1 MRTKIDFGIDLGT
14 TNSAIAKMENGKPM
28 IVTTGRAD
36 IIPSC
41 IAIQNGGR
49 FLVGDRAKTIFAQEK
64 EKELRDGTKPNS
76 YVEFKREM
84 ANPFTYQ
91 STNLGRDVSPEELS
105 AEVLK
110 TLKSFVTTEKLS
122 SIVVTVPAKFN
133 IAQKQATINAGKLA
147 GFELVVLLEE
157 PVAACLAYNMEAHN
171 KKGTWLV
178 FDFGGG
184 TFDAALV
191 KKDDDGMIRIIDT
204 GGDTELGG
212 KDLDLAI
219 VDKLILPYL
228 YKNYNLSSYKADNK
242 KSEFLR
248 SVIKRYAE
256 ESKLELSFQQSS
268 DLLKTYPGDMD
279 LKDDDGKDLCLNI
292 DFNQEILHTIL
303 EQIHQRA
310 IDLALKV
317 IEKNNITK
325 KDLDAIILVG
335 GPTLSPVFQ
344 KMIKAQISDKI
355 DTSVNPMTIVAKG
368 AALFASTR
376 NAIIGEPQNDEVFL
390 DVKYE
395 SATIE
400 ADTLINVKINKEK
413 TKTTLPEKVNL
424 ILERGDK
431 GFNIQQEIN
440 TNTNRASLIELQL
453 NVGANN
459 VFDLRLLD
467 DKGNNL
473 VCVPN
478 SISFMP
484 IHIPEATNNSFFG
497 IEIWDKKKE
506 IGVFKGLK
514 GLEKNKPLKN
524 AVGVIS
530 DIKTPQQIVP
540 GKSDGRLE
548 IRIFQ
553 GEDNAEGRDS
563 FLSDHVTSVI
573 ITGDDAEKVIPVQS
587 DVEVTLRFDENGG
600 LPTCS
605 VFFPDINWTHKVTL
619 EDVKTKNVDA
629 KWVSEEI
636 EKDMDRVSGFLED
649 NSSME
654 MNKCLERLTELK
666 QDLINNENNP
676 SGRIAVLNKVRENRR
691 EIENHISIDEWP
703 KVSEELKAAFYRA
716 EELVEKCV
724 SGEMEADNLDMSKVK
739 SHLEDYRSKIE
750 QIFKSK
756 ETVLA
761 KELTEDIN
769 DLSRAIITGSM
780 PEGFRE
786 RMFIEYVDENF
797 SKITWINPSKAR
809 QFINQG
815 ISNIKNDGSSQELKK
830 LCSEIDNLIDRSVK
844 QPPIPQKP

>member
-41 IAIQNGGR
+41 VAIQNGGR
-49 FLVGDRAKTIFAQEK
+49 ILVGDRAKTIFTQEK

-76 YVEFKREM
+76 FIEFKREM

-91 STNLGRDVSPEELS
+91 STNLGRDITPEELS

-110 TLKSFVTTEKLS
+110 TLKSFVTTEKLN
-122 SIVVTVPAKFN
+122 SIVITVPAKFN

-157 PVAACLAYNMEAHN
+157 PVAACLAYNMEAQQ

-191 KKDDDGMIRIIDT
+191 KKDNDGMMKIVDT
-204 GGDTELGG
+204 GGDNEMGG

-228 YKNYNLSSYKADNK
+228 CSNYNLSSY

-248 SVIKRYAE
+248 SVIKGFAE
-256 ESKLELSFQQSS
+256 ESKLELSFQQST
-268 DLLKTYPGDMD
+268 DLLKTYPGDID

-292 DFNQEILHTIL
+292 DFSQDILHTIL
-303 EQIHQRA
+303 EPIHQRA

-317 IEKNNITK
+317 LEKNNLHK
-325 KDLDAIILVG
+325 NDLDAIILVG

-355 DTSVNPMTIVAKG
+355 DTSINPMTIVAKG
-368 AALFASTR
+368 AALFASTKD
-376 NAIIGEPQNDEVFL
+376 AIISDGRDEEVVL

-400 ADTLINVKINKEK
+400 PDTLINVKINKDK
-413 TKTTLPEKVNL
+413 TKTKLPEKVTL
-424 ILERGDK
+424 IIERGDK
-431 GFNIQQEIN
+431 GFNIEQVIN
-440 TNTNRASLIELQL
+440 TNKVSLIELQL
-453 NVGANN
+453 NVGVNNIFNFHLVDEMGNN
-459 VFDLRLLD
+459 V
-467 DKGNNL
+467 
-473 VCVPN
+473 VCIPN

-484 IHIPEATNNSFFG
+484 IDIPEATNNYFIG

-506 IGVFKGLK
+506 MGVFKGLK

-530 DIKTPQQIVP
+530 DIKTPKQLVP
-540 GKSDGRLE
+540 GKSDDKLE

-553 GEDNAEGRDS
+553 GEDDAEGKDS
-563 FLSDHVTSVI
+563 FLSDHVMSVI
-573 ITGDDAEKVIPVQS
+573 ITGDDVEKVIPAQS
-587 DVEVTLRFDENGG
+587 DIEVTLKFYEEGG
-600 LPTCS
+600 AKPTCS
-605 VFFPDINWTHKVTL
+605 VFFPDINWTHKIELPDFKRPEVAA
-619 EDVKTKNVDA
+619 N
-629 KWVSEEI
+629 WVSQEIDKDIARVEE
-636 EKDMDRVSGFLED
+636 FLEEN
-649 NSSME
+649 NSPQLD
-654 MNKCLERLTELK
+654 KCLTRLEELK
-666 QDLINNENNP
+666 QDLKNNENNP
-676 SGRIAVLNKVRENRR
+676 SGRITVLKNVRENRR
-691 EIENHISIDEWP
+691 EIENYISNDEWP
-703 KVSEELKAAFYRA
+703 KISEELKSAFYRA
-716 EELVEKCV
+716 EELVEKCEA
-724 SGEMEADNLDMSKVK
+724 GEIETENLNMEKVN
-739 SHLEDYRSKIE
+739 SHLEEYRNKVE
-750 QIFKSK
+750 QIIKNK
-756 ETVLA
+756 ETALA

-786 RMFIEYVDENF
+786 GMFIEYVDEKF
-797 SKITWINPSKAR
+797 SEITWTNPTKAR
-809 QFINQG
+809 QFINQAIG
-815 ISNIKNDGSSQELKK
+815 NINNNGNIRERAK
-830 LCSEIDNLIDRSVK
+830 LCTQISDLIDRSVK
-844 QPPIPQKP
+844 QPPIPER

>member
-41 IAIQNGGR
+41 VAIQNGGR
-49 FLVGDRAKTIFAQEK
+49 ILVGDRAKTIFAQEK

-76 YVEFKREM
+76 FIEFKREM
-84 ANPFTYQ
+84 ANPFTYH
-91 STNLGRDVSPEELS
+91 STNLGREISPEELS

-110 TLKSFVTTEKLS
+110 TLKSFVTTEKLN
-122 SIVVTVPAKFN
+122 SIVITVPAKFN

-157 PVAACLAYNMEAHN
+157 PVAACLAYNMEAQQ

-191 KKDDDGMIRIIDT
+191 KKDDDGMIKIIDT
-204 GGDTELGG
+204 GGDNELGG

-228 YKNYNLSSYKADNK
+228 YSNYNLSSFKSDKK

-248 SVIKRYAE
+248 SVIKRFAE
-256 ESKLELSFQQSS
+256 ESKLELSFQQST
-268 DLLKTYPGDMD
+268 DLLKTYPGDID
-279 LKDDDGKDLCLNI
+279 VKDDDGKDLCLNI
-292 DFNQEILHTIL
+292 DFNQDILHTIL
-303 EQIHQRA
+303 EPIHQRA
-310 IDLALKV
+310 IDLAIKV
-317 IEKNNITK
+317 LEKNNLHK

-344 KMIKAQISDKI
+344 KMIKAQISGNI

-368 AALFASTR
+368 AALFASTKD
-376 NAIIGEPQNDEVFL
+376 AIIGGGSDEEVVL
-390 DVKYE
+390 DINYE

-400 ADTLINVKINKEK
+400 PDTLINVKINKEK
-413 TKTTLPEKVNL
+413 TKALLPEKVKL
-424 ILERGDK
+424 SIERGDK

-440 TNTNRASLIELQL
+440 SNKVALVELQL
-453 NVGANN
+453 NVGVNN
-459 VFDLRLLD
+459 VFNFSLVD

-473 VCVPN
+473 LCVPS

-506 IGVFKGLK
+506 MRVFKGLK

-530 DIKTPQQIVP
+530 DIKTPKQLVP
-540 GKSDGRLE
+540 GKSDDTLE

-553 GEDNAEGRDS
+553 GEDNAEGKDS

-573 ITGDDAEKVIPVQS
+573 ITGDDVEKLIPAQS

-605 VFFPDINWTHKVTL
+605 VFFPDINWTHKVIL

-629 KWVSEEI
+629 KWVSQEI
-636 EKDMDRVSGFLED
+636 ENDISRIEEFLEENTSQQLD
-649 NSSME
+649 
-654 MNKCLERLTELK
+654 KCLNRLEELK
-666 QDLINNENNP
+666 EDLKNNENNP
-676 SGRIAVLNKVRENRR
+676 SGRITVLNKVRENRR
-691 EIENHISIDEWP
+691 EIENHIAIDEWP
-703 KVSEELKAAFYRA
+703 KVSEELKSAFYLA
-716 EELVEKCV
+716 EEIVEKCHN
-724 SGEMEADNLDMSKVK
+724 GELDSSNLNMAKVD
-739 SHLEDYRSKIE
+739 SHLEEFKNKVEQIVRSKDTE
-750 QIFKSK
+750 
-756 ETVLA
+756 LA
-761 KELTEDIN
+761 KEVQSEIN
-769 DLSRAIITGSM
+769 DFIGGVVGGTM

-786 RMFIEYVDENF
+786 RLFIENMDETF
-797 SKITWINPSKAR
+797 SQRTWTNPTKAR
-809 QFINQG
+809 QFINQAIRNINENG
-815 ISNIKNDGSSQELKK
+815 NLRELQNLCTQISD
-830 LCSEIDNLIDRSVK
+830 LIDRSVS
-844 QPPIPQKP
+844 QPPIPQR

>member
-49 FLVGDRAKTIFAQEK
+49 ILVGDRAKTIFAQEK

-76 YVEFKREM
+76 FIEFKREM
-84 ANPFTYQ
+84 ANPFTYH
-91 STNLGRDVSPEELS
+91 STNLGRDISPEELS

-110 TLKSFVTTEKLS
+110 TLKSFVTTEKLN

-147 GFELVVLLEE
+147 GFDLVVLLEE
-157 PVAACLAYNMEAHN
+157 PVAACLAYNMEAQQ

-184 TFDAALV
+184 TFDAALI
-191 KKDDDGMIRIIDT
+191 KKDDDGMIKIVDT
-204 GGDTELGG
+204 GGDNELGG

-228 YKNYNLSSYKADNK
+228 YANYNLHSFKSDNR

-248 SVIKRYAE
+248 SVIKRFAE
-256 ESKLELSFQQSS
+256 EAKLELSFQQST
-268 DLLKTYPGDMD
+268 DLLKTYPGDID
-279 LKDDDGKDLCLNI
+279 IKDDDGKDLCLNI
-292 DFNQEILHTIL
+292 DFNQDILHTLL
-303 EQIHQRA
+303 EPIHQRA

-317 IEKNNITK
+317 LEKNNLHK
-325 KDLDAIILVG
+325 RDLDAIILVG

-344 KMIKAQISDKI
+344 KMIKAQISEKI

-368 AALFASTR
+368 AALFASTKD
-376 NAIIGEPQNDEVFL
+376 AIIGGGGEEEVVL
-390 DVKYE
+390 DVNYE

-400 ADTLINVKINKEK
+400 PDTLINVKINKEK
-413 TKTTLPEKVNL
+413 TKATFPDRVKL
-424 ILERGDK
+424 IIERGDN
-431 GFNIQQEIN
+431 GFNIQQDIN
-440 TNTNRASLIELQL
+440 TNKVALIELQL
-453 NVGANN
+453 NVGVNN
-459 VFDLRLLD
+459 VFNFRLID

-473 VCVPN
+473 ICVPS

-497 IEIWDKKKE
+497 IEVWDKKKE
-506 IGVFKGLK
+506 MRVFRGLK

-530 DIKTPQQIVP
+530 DIKTPKQLVP
-540 GKSDGRLE
+540 GKSEDTLE

-553 GEDNAEGRDS
+553 GEDNAEGKDS

-573 ITGDDAEKVIPVQS
+573 ITGDDVESVIPAQS
-587 DVEVTLRFDENGG
+587 DVEVTLKFDENGG

-605 VFFPDINWTHKVTL
+605 VFFPDINWTHKVIL

-629 KWVSEEI
+629 KWVSQEI
-636 EKDMDRVSGFLED
+636 DKDIERVTEFLEEHD
-649 NSSME
+649 STKLD
-654 MNKCLERLTELK
+654 KCLSRLEELK
-666 QDLINNENNP
+666 QDLKNNENNP
-676 SGRIAVLNKVRENRR
+676 SGRITVLNKVRENRR

-703 KVSEELKAAFYRA
+703 KVSEELKSSFYKA
-716 EELVEKCV
+716 EELIEKID
-724 SGEMEADNLDMSKVK
+724 SGELDAENLNMDKVHT
-739 SHLEDYRSKIE
+739 HLEEFRGKIE
-750 QIFKSK
+750 QIIRNK
-756 ETVLA
+756 ETIIA
-761 KELTEDIN
+761 KEIISEIN
-769 DLSRAIITGSM
+769 QLIMAMLDAIM
-780 PEGFRE
+780 PGMRE
-786 RMFIEYVDENF
+786 RKFIEYIDDNF
-797 SKITWINPSKAR
+797 SEITWTNPTRAR
-809 QFINQG
+809 QLTNLA
-815 ISNIKNDGSSQELKK
+815 ISNINSNGELRE
-830 LCSEIDNLIDRSVK
+830 LERICGQISDLIDRTVS
-844 QPPIPQKP
+844 QPPIPER

>member
-36 IIPSC
+36 IVPSC
-41 IAIQNGGR
+41 VAIQNGGR
-49 FLVGDRAKTIFAQEK
+49 ILVGDRAKTIFAQEK

-76 YVEFKREM
+76 FIEFKREM

-91 STNLGRDVSPEELS
+91 STILGRDISPEELS

-110 TLKSFVTTEKLS
+110 TLKSFVTTEKLN
-122 SIVVTVPAKFN
+122 SIVITVPAKFN

-157 PVAACLAYNMEAHN
+157 PVAACLAYNIEAQQ

-191 KKDDDGMIRIIDT
+191 RKDDDGMIKIVDT
-204 GGDTELGG
+204 GGDNELGG

-219 VDKLILPYL
+219 VDKLILPYINI
-228 YKNYNLSSYKADNK
+228 NYNLSSFKSDEK

-248 SVIKRYAE
+248 SVIKRFAE
-256 ESKLELSFQQSS
+256 ESKLELSFQQST
-268 DLLKTYPGDMD
+268 DLLKTYPGDID
-279 LKDDDGKDLCLNI
+279 VKDDDGKDLCLNI
-292 DFNQEILHTIL
+292 DFNQDILHTIL
-303 EQIHQRA
+303 EPIHQRA
-310 IDLALKV
+310 IDLAIKV
-317 IEKNNITK
+317 LERNNLLK
-325 KDLDAIILVG
+325 KDLDSIILVG

-344 KMIKAQISDKI
+344 KMIKEQISDKI

-368 AALFASTR
+368 AALFASTKD
-376 NAIIGEPQNDEVFL
+376 AIIGVGGDEEVVL
-390 DVKYE
+390 DVNYE

-400 ADTLINVKINKEK
+400 PDTLINVKINKEK
-413 TKTTLPEKVNL
+413 TKAVLPEKVKL
-424 ILERGDK
+424 SIERGDK

-440 TNTNRASLIELQL
+440 SNKVALVELQL
-453 NVGANN
+453 NVGINN
-459 VFDLRLLD
+459 IFNFSLVD

-473 VCVPN
+473 LCVPS

-484 IHIPEATNNSFFG
+484 IHIPDATNNSFFG

-506 IGVFKGLK
+506 MRVFKGLK

-530 DIKTPQQIVP
+530 DIKTPKQLVP
-540 GKSDGRLE
+540 GKSDDTLE

-553 GEDNAEGRDS
+553 GEDNAEGKDS

-573 ITGDDAEKVIPVQS
+573 ITGDDIEKLIPAQS
-587 DVEVTLRFDENGG
+587 DVEVTLRFDDNGG

-605 VFFPDINWTHKVTL
+605 IFFPDINWTHKMLL

-629 KWVSEEI
+629 KWVRQEI
-636 EKDMDRVSGFLED
+636 EKDIARIEEFLEENTSLQLD
-649 NSSME
+649 
-654 MNKCLERLTELK
+654 KCLSRLEDLK
-666 QDLINNENNP
+666 EDLKNNENNP
-676 SGRIAVLNKVRENRR
+676 SGRITVLNKVRENRR
-691 EIENHISIDEWP
+691 EIENHIAIDEWP
-703 KVSEELKAAFYRA
+703 KVSEELKSAFYLA
-716 EELVEKCV
+716 EEIVEKCHNGDLD
-724 SGEMEADNLDMSKVK
+724 SSNLNMAKVD
-739 SHLEDYRSKIE
+739 SHLEEFKNKVE
-750 QIFKSK
+750 QIVISK
-756 ETVLA
+756 DTELA
-761 KELTEDIN
+761 KEVQSEIN
-769 DLSRAIITGSM
+769 DFIGGVVGGTM

-786 RMFIEYVDENF
+786 RLFIENMDETF
-797 SKITWINPSKAR
+797 SQRTWTNPTKAR
-809 QFINQG
+809 QFINQAIRIINENG
-815 ISNIKNDGSSQELKK
+815 NLRELQN
-830 LCSEIDNLIDRSVK
+830 LCTQLSELIDRSVS
-844 QPPIPQKP
+844 QPPIPQR

>member
-41 IAIQNGGR
+41 VAIQTGER
-49 FLVGDRAKTIFAQEK
+49 ILVGEKAKTRYKEEK

-76 YVEFKREM
+76 FTEFKREM
-84 ANPFTYQ
+84 ANPFTCQ
-91 STNLGRDVSPEELS
+91 STNLGRDISPEELS

-110 TLKSFVTTEKLS
+110 TLKSFVTTEKLN
-122 SIVVTVPAKFN
+122 SIVITVPAKFN

-157 PVAACLAYNMEAHN
+157 PVAACLAYNMEAQQ

-191 KKDDDGMIRIIDT
+191 KKDDDGMIKILDT
-204 GGDTELGG
+204 GGDNELGG

-219 VDKLILPYL
+219 VDKLIIPYL
-228 YKNYNLSSYKADNK
+228 KENYNLGSYLENEV
-242 KSEFLR
+242 KSDLLR
-248 SVIKRYAE
+248 FVMKFFAE
-256 ESKLELSFQQSS
+256 DAKIELSFQQST
-268 DLLKTYPGDMD
+268 DLLKTYPGDID

-292 DFNQEILHTIL
+292 DFNQDVLHTIL
-303 EQIHQRA
+303 EPIHQRA
-310 IDLALKV
+310 IDLAKKV
-317 IEKNNITK
+317 LEKNNLHK

-368 AALFASTR
+368 AALFASTKD
-376 NAIIGEPQNDEVFL
+376 AIIGGGGDEEVVL
-390 DVKYE
+390 DVNYE

-400 ADTLINVKINKEK
+400 PDTFINVKINREK
-413 TKTTLPEKVNL
+413 TKVVLPGKVKL
-424 ILERGDK
+424 SIERVDK

-440 TNTNRASLIELQL
+440 SNKDELVELQL
-453 NVGANN
+453 NVGVNN
-459 VFDLRLLD
+459 VFNFSLVD

-473 VCVPN
+473 LCVPS

-506 IGVFKGLK
+506 MRVFKGLK

-530 DIKTPQQIVP
+530 DIKTPKQLVP
-540 GKSDGRLE
+540 GKSDDTLE

-553 GEDNAEGRDS
+553 GEDNAEGKDS

-573 ITGDDAEKVIPVQS
+573 ICGDDVEKLIPAQS

-605 VFFPDINWTHKVTL
+605 VFFPDINWTHKVIL

-629 KWVSEEI
+629 NWVRKEI
-636 EKDMDRVSGFLED
+636 EKDITRVEEFLQEN
-649 NSSME
+649 NSQQLD
-654 MNKCLERLTELK
+654 KCLTRLEELK
-666 QDLINNENNP
+666 TDLKNNENSP
-676 SGRIAVLNKVRENRR
+676 SGRITVLNKVRENRR
-691 EIENHISIDEWP
+691 EIENHIAIDEWP
-703 KVSEELKAAFYRA
+703 KVSEELKSAFYLA
-716 EELVEKCV
+716 EEIVEKCHN
-724 SGEMEADNLDMSKVK
+724 GELDSSNLNMAKVD
-739 SHLEDYRSKIE
+739 SHLEEFKNKVEQIVRSKDNE
-750 QIFKSK
+750 
-756 ETVLA
+756 LA
-761 KELTEDIN
+761 KEVQNEIN
-769 DLSRAIITGSM
+769 DFIGGVVGGTM

-786 RMFIEYVDENF
+786 RLFIENMDETF
-797 SKITWINPSKAR
+797 SQRSWTNPTKAR
-809 QFINQG
+809 QFINQAIRNINENG
-815 ISNIKNDGSSQELKK
+815 NLRELQNLCTQISD
-830 LCSEIDNLIDRSVK
+830 LIDRSVP
-844 QPPIPQKP
+844 QPPIPER

>member
-14 TNSAIAKMENGKPM
+14 TNSAISKMENGKPM

-41 IAIQNGGR
+41 VAIQNGGR
-49 FLVGDRAKTIFAQEK
+49 ILVGDRAKTIFAQEK

-76 YVEFKREM
+76 FIEFKREM
-84 ANPFTYQ
+84 ANPFTYH
-91 STNLGRDVSPEELS
+91 STNLGRDISPEELS

-110 TLKSFVTTEKLS
+110 TLKSFVTTEKIN
-122 SIVVTVPAKFN
+122 SIVITVPAKFN

-157 PVAACLAYNMEAHN
+157 PVAACLAYNMEAQQ

-191 KKDDDGMIRIIDT
+191 KKDDDGMIKIIDT
-204 GGDTELGG
+204 GGDNELGG

-228 YKNYNLSSYKADNK
+228 YSNYNLSSFKSDKK

-248 SVIKRYAE
+248 SVIKRFAE
-256 ESKLELSFQQSS
+256 ESKLELSFQQST
-268 DLLKTYPGDMD
+268 DLLKTYPGDID
-279 LKDDDGKDLCLNI
+279 VKDDDGKDLCLNI
-292 DFNQEILHTIL
+292 DFNQDILHTIL
-303 EQIHQRA
+303 EPIHQRA
-310 IDLALKV
+310 IDLAKKV
-317 IEKNNITK
+317 LEKNNLHK

-344 KMIKAQISDKI
+344 KMIKAEISDKI

-368 AALFASTR
+368 AALFASTKD
-376 NAIIGEPQNDEVFL
+376 AIIGGVGDEEVVL
-390 DVKYE
+390 DVNYE

-400 ADTLINVKINKEK
+400 PDTLINVKINKEK
-413 TKTTLPEKVNL
+413 TKAVLPEKVKL
-424 ILERGDK
+424 SIERGDK

-440 TNTNRASLIELQL
+440 SNKVALVELQL
-453 NVGANN
+453 NVGVNN
-459 VFDLRLLD
+459 VFNFSLVD

-473 VCVPN
+473 LCVPS

-506 IGVFKGLK
+506 MRVFKGLK

-530 DIKTPQQIVP
+530 DIKTPKQLVP
-540 GKSDGRLE
+540 GKSDDTLE

-553 GEDNAEGRDS
+553 GEDNAEGKDS

-573 ITGDDAEKVIPVQS
+573 ITGDDVEKLIPSQS
-587 DVEVTLRFDENGG
+587 DIEVTLRFDENGG

-605 VFFPDINWTHKVTL
+605 VFFPDINWTHKVIL

-629 KWVSEEI
+629 KWVSQEI
-636 EKDMDRVSGFLED
+636 ENDISRVEEFLEEN
-649 NSSME
+649 NSQQLD
-654 MNKCLERLTELK
+654 KCLTRLEELK
-666 QDLINNENNP
+666 EDLKNNENNP
-676 SGRIAVLNKVRENRR
+676 SGRITVLNKVRENRR
-691 EIENHISIDEWP
+691 EIENHIAIDEWP
-703 KVSEELKAAFYRA
+703 KVSEELKSAFYLA
-716 EELVEKCV
+716 EEIVEKCHN
-724 SGEMEADNLDMSKVK
+724 GELDSSNLNMAKVD
-739 SHLEDYRSKIE
+739 SHLEEFKNKVEQIVRSKDTE
-750 QIFKSK
+750 
-756 ETVLA
+756 LA
-761 KELTEDIN
+761 KEVQSEIN
-769 DLSRAIITGSM
+769 DFISGVVGGTM

-786 RMFIEYVDENF
+786 RLFIENMDETF
-797 SKITWINPSKAR
+797 SQRTWTNPTKAR
-809 QFINQG
+809 QFINQAIRNINENG
-815 ISNIKNDGSSQELKK
+815 NLRELQNLCTQISD
-830 LCSEIDNLIDRSVK
+830 LIDRSVS
-844 QPPIPQKP
+844 QPPIPQR

>member
-41 IAIQNGGR
+41 VAIQNGGR
-49 FLVGDRAKTIFAQEK
+49 IFVGDRAKTIFSQEK

-76 YVEFKREM
+76 YAEFKREM

-91 STNLGRDVSPEELS
+91 STNLGRDISPEELS

-110 TLKSFVTTEKLS
+110 TLKSFVTTEKLN

-133 IAQKQATINAGKLA
+133 ITQKQATINAGKLA

-157 PVAACLAYNMEAHN
+157 PVAACLAFNMETQN

-191 KKDDDGMIRIIDT
+191 KKDDDGMMRIIDT
-204 GGDTELGG
+204 GGDNELGG

-228 YKNYNLSSYKADNK
+228 YENYNLSSYKADNK

-248 SVIKRYAE
+248 SVIKRFAE
-256 ESKLELSFQQSS
+256 ESKLELSFQQST
-268 DLLKTYPGDMD
+268 DLLKTYPGDID
-279 LKDDDGKDLCLNI
+279 LKDDEGKDLCLNI

-303 EQIHQRA
+303 EPIHQRA
-310 IDLALKV
+310 IDLALNV
-317 IEKNNITK
+317 LQKNNLHR

-335 GPTLSPVFQ
+335 GPTISPVFQ

-368 AALFASTR
+368 AALYASTKD
-376 NAIIGEPQNDEVFL
+376 AVIGDGGNEEVVL
-390 DVKYE
+390 DVNYE

-400 ADTLINVKINKEK
+400 PDTLINVKINKEK
-413 TKTTLPEKVNL
+413 TKATLPEKVNL
-424 ILERGDK
+424 IIERGDK

-440 TNTNRASLIELQL
+440 TNRVSLIELQL
-453 NVGANN
+453 NVGVNN
-459 VFDLRLLD
+459 VFNLRLVD
-467 DKGNNL
+467 EKGNNV
-473 VCVPN
+473 VCVPS

-484 IHIPEATNNSFFG
+484 IHIPDATNNYFIG

-506 IGVFKGLK
+506 MRVFNGLK

-530 DIKTPQQIVP
+530 DIKTPKQLVP
-540 GKSDGRLE
+540 GKSEDSLE

-553 GEDNAEGRDS
+553 GEDNAEGKDS

-573 ITGDDAEKVIPVQS
+573 ITGDDVEKVIPAKS
-587 DVEVTLRFDENGG
+587 DVEVTLRFYEEGG
-600 LPTCS
+600 AKPTCS
-605 VFFPDINWTHKVTL
+605 VFFPDINWTHKVEL
-619 EDVKTKNVDA
+619 PDFKRNEVDA
-629 KWVSEEI
+629 KWVRQEI
-636 EKDMDRVSGFLED
+636 DKDIDRVEEFLEEN
-649 NSSME
+649 NSPQLD
-654 MNKCLERLTELK
+654 KCLTRLQELK
-666 QDLINNENNP
+666 QDLKNNENNP
-676 SGRIAVLNKVRENRR
+676 SGRITVLKNVRENRR
-691 EIENHISIDEWP
+691 EIENHISTDEWP
-703 KVSEELKAAFYRA
+703 TVSEELKAAFYRA
-716 EELVEKCV
+716 EELVEKCE
-724 SGEMEADNLDMSKVK
+724 SGEIECGNLDIRKVK
-739 SHLEDYRSKIE
+739 THLEEFRSKIE

-756 ETVLA
+756 ETALA

-769 DLSRAIITGSM
+769 DISRAIITGSM

-786 RMFIEYVDENF
+786 RMFIEYVDDNF
-797 SKITWINPSKAR
+797 SEITWTNPTRSR
-809 QFINQG
+809 QLINQA
-815 ISNIKNDGSSQELKK
+815 ISNINNDGNIRELQN
-830 LCSEIDNLIDRSVK
+830 LCKQISELIDKSVT
-844 QPPIPQKP
+844 QPPIPQSK

>member
-49 FLVGDRAKTIFAQEK
+49 ILVGDRAKTIFAQEK

-76 YVEFKREM
+76 FIEFKREM
-84 ANPFTYQ
+84 ANPFTYH
-91 STNLGRDVSPEELS
+91 STNLGRDISPEELS

-110 TLKSFVTTEKLS
+110 TLKSFVTTEKLN

-147 GFELVVLLEE
+147 GFDLVVLLEE
-157 PVAACLAYNMEAHN
+157 PVAACLAYNMEAQQ

-184 TFDAALV
+184 TFDAALI
-191 KKDDDGMIRIIDT
+191 KKDDDGMIKIVDT
-204 GGDTELGG
+204 GGDNELGG

-228 YKNYNLSSYKADNK
+228 YANYNLHSFKSDNR

-248 SVIKRYAE
+248 SVIKRFAE
-256 ESKLELSFQQSS
+256 EAKLELSFQQST
-268 DLLKTYPGDMD
+268 DLLKTYPGDID
-279 LKDDDGKDLCLNI
+279 IKDDDGKDLCLNI
-292 DFNQEILHTIL
+292 DFNQDILHTLL
-303 EQIHQRA
+303 EPIHQRA

-317 IEKNNITK
+317 LEKNNLHK
-325 KDLDAIILVG
+325 RDLDAIILVG

-344 KMIKAQISDKI
+344 KMIKAQISEKI

-368 AALFASTR
+368 AALFASTKD
-376 NAIIGEPQNDEVFL
+376 AIIGGGGEEEVVL
-390 DVKYE
+390 DVNYE

-400 ADTLINVKINKEK
+400 PDTLINVKINKEK
-413 TKTTLPEKVNL
+413 TKATFPDRVKL
-424 ILERGDK
+424 IIERGDN
-431 GFNIQQEIN
+431 GFNIQQDIN
-440 TNTNRASLIELQL
+440 TNKVALIELQL
-453 NVGANN
+453 NVGVNN
-459 VFDLRLLD
+459 VFNFRLID

-473 VCVPN
+473 ICVPS

-497 IEIWDKKKE
+497 IEVWDKKKE
-506 IGVFKGLK
+506 MRVFKGLK

-530 DIKTPQQIVP
+530 DIKTPKQLVP
-540 GKSDGRLE
+540 GKSEDTLE

-553 GEDNAEGRDS
+553 GEDNAEGKDS

-573 ITGDDAEKVIPVQS
+573 ITGDDVESVIPAQS
-587 DVEVTLRFDENGG
+587 DVEVTLKFDENGG

-605 VFFPDINWTHKVTL
+605 VFFPDINWTHKVIL

-629 KWVSEEI
+629 KWVSQEI
-636 EKDMDRVSGFLED
+636 DKDIERVTEFLEEHD
-649 NSSME
+649 STKLD
-654 MNKCLERLTELK
+654 KCLSRLEELK
-666 QDLINNENNP
+666 QDLKNNENNP
-676 SGRIAVLNKVRENRR
+676 SGRITVLNKVRENRR

-703 KVSEELKAAFYRA
+703 KVSEELKSSFYKA
-716 EELVEKCV
+716 EELIEKID
-724 SGEMEADNLDMSKVK
+724 SGELDAENLNMDKVHT
-739 SHLEDYRSKIE
+739 HLEEFRGKIE
-750 QIFKSK
+750 QIIRNK
-756 ETVLA
+756 ETIIA
-761 KELTEDIN
+761 KEIISEIN
-769 DLSRAIITGSM
+769 QLIMAMLDAIM
-780 PEGFRE
+780 PGMRE
-786 RMFIEYVDENF
+786 RKFIEYIDDNF
-797 SKITWINPSKAR
+797 SEITWTNPTRAR
-809 QFINQG
+809 QLTNLA
-815 ISNIKNDGSSQELKK
+815 ISNINSNGELRE
-830 LCSEIDNLIDRSVK
+830 LERICGQISDLIDRTVS
-844 QPPIPQKP
+844 QPPIPER